1 MKLKKIWKAFKQT
14 FVCFFDENILK
25 FSASLSYYT
34 VFSIGPLL
42 LIIVSLLGFFFGG
55 REPAQDRILHQFDQL
70 LGQSVVRQLDEILN
84 SFDSGNESV
93 IGLIAGSIVL
103 VLGSTSL
110 FLDMKDSINQI
121 WHIRTKPGGFWL
133 RLLLNRV
140 LSFSLV
146 VSMGFLLL
154 VSLVVSAFLDM
165 LSERLSAIFSNGT
178 VIIFMIINYILILAI
193 TSGLFFAIY
202 KVLPDARIHWKDVA
216 AGSIFT
222 AVLFMIGKFLI
233 TLYISKSSFTVTY
246 GAAASIIILL
256 AWVYYSAAILYLGAE
271 FTRQYALHAGK
282 GITPKANAI
291 MVHEQEVTIKVA
303 EDEPAKAQ

>member
-1 MKLKKIWKAFKQT
+1 MKLKNIWKAFKQT
-14 FVCFFDENILK
+14 FICFFDENILK

-55 REPAQDRILHQFDQL
+55 RESAQDRILNQFGGL
-70 LGQSVVRQLDEILN
+70 FGESVITQLDQILN
-84 SFDSGNESV
+84 SFNNGDQGTFGIITGTAV
-93 IGLIAGSIVL
+93 LI
-103 VLGSTSL
+103 LGSTGI

-133 RLLLNRV
+133 RLLLNRL

-154 VSLVVSAFLDM
+154 VSLVISAFLDM
-165 LSERLSAIFSNGT
+165 LSERLSAIFSNGM
-178 VIIFMIINYILILAI
+178 VVIFMIINYLLILTI
-193 TSGLFFAIY
+193 TSSLFFAIY
-202 KVLPDARIHWKDVA
+202 KVLPDARIHWKDAA
-216 AGSIFT
+216 AGSVFT
-222 AVLFMIGKFLI
+222 AVMFIIGKFLI

-271 FTRQYALHAGK
+271 FTRQYALNAGK
-282 GITPKANAI
+282 GITPKQNAF
-291 MVHEQEVTIKVA
+291 MVHQEEITIK
-303 EDEPAKAQ
+303 EGEEEPIKS

>member
-55 REPAQDRILHQFDQL
+55 RESAQDRILNQFGGL
-70 LGQSVVRQLDEILN
+70 FGESVITQLDQILN
-84 SFDSGNESV
+84 SFNNADRGV
-93 IGLIAGSIVL
+93 FGIITGTIVL
-103 VLGSTSL
+103 ILGSTGI

-133 RLLLNRV
+133 RMLLNRL

-146 VSMGFLLL
+146 VSLGFLLL
-154 VSLVVSAFLDM
+154 VSLVISAFLDM
-165 LSERLSAIFSNGT
+165 LSEQLSAIFSNGM
-178 VIIFMIINYILILAI
+178 VVVFMIINYLLILTI
-193 TSGLFFAIY
+193 TSSLFFAIY
-202 KVLPDARIHWKDVA
+202 KVLPDARIHWKDAA
-216 AGSIFT
+216 AGSVFT
-222 AVLFMIGKFLI
+222 AVMFMIGKFLI

-271 FTRQYALHAGK
+271 FTRQYALNAGK
-282 GITPKANAI
+282 GITPKQNAF
-291 MVHEQEVTIKVA
+291 MVHQEEITIK
-303 EDEPAKAQ
+303 EGEEEPIKS